1 MRLFVANHQ
10 SPGLLVV
17 SRHPLKQNRTGFILC
32 LAARGYED
40 QPESAASVHQDTK
53 LAPSEGAI
61 LDVRRFPRKGYMRVE
76 FTGCEEGTRRV
87 LGVLPRSTGEERW
100 VIYAKVLKREF
111 APRPV
116 TF

>member
-17 SRHPLKQNRTGFILC
+17 SRHPLKQDRTGFIL
-32 LAARGYED
+32 YED
-40 QPESAASVHQDTK
+40 QPDGAAAAVLQDTK

-76 FTGCEEGTRRV
+76 FTGCEEGTRKI

-116 TF
+116 LF

>member
-1 MRLFVANHQ
+1 MRLFVANHE

-17 SRHPLKQNRTGFILC
+17 SRHPLKQKGTGFILF
-32 LAARGYED
+32 ED
-40 QPESAASVHQDTK
+40 QPEGAASVHQDTK

>member
-17 SRHPLKQNRTGFILC
+17 SRHPLKQNRTGFILF
-32 LAARGYED
+32 ED
-40 QPESAASVHQDTK
+40 QPEGAASVHQDTK

-76 FTGCEEGTRRV
+76 FTGCEGGTRKI

-100 VIYAKVLKREF
+100 VIYAKVLKREM
-111 APRPV
+111 APRAV